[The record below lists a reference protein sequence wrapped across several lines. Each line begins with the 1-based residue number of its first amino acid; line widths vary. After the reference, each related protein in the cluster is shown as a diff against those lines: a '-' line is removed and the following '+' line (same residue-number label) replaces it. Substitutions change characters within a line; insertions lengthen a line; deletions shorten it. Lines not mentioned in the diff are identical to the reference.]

1 MNLVL
6 IGFMASGKTSVG
18 RRVARRLGYRFLDT
32 DHFIE
37 TELGCTIA
45 NLFET
50 KGEPHFR
57 LLETRLSRRLSA
69 LTNTVISTGGGM
81 PAIPGNFDTLRK
93 AGVVVFLNAD
103 VGEIL
108 QRLERDTR
116 RPKVQGGE
124 LREKVLKLHGERL
137 PVYSQADVIVDTKAK
152 SVNRVAGDVIRLA
165 VEAMHAREAAAARL
179 AVTASSP
186 ASATTAPEAAPPI
199 PAEPEPQSA

>member
-18 RRVARRLGYRFLDT
+18 RRVARRLGYRYLDS

-37 TELGCTIA
+37 SELGCTIA
-45 NLFET
+45 DLFAT

-57 LLETRLSRRLSA
+57 ALESRLAKRFSA

-81 PAIPGNFDTLRK
+81 PITPGNLDALKK
-93 AGVVVFLNAD
+93 AGVVLFLNAD
-103 VGEIL
+103 VDEII

-124 LREKVLKLHGERL
+124 LREKVLRLHGERL
-137 PVYSQADVIVDTKAK
+137 PVYSQADVVVDTKGK
-152 SVNRVAGDVIRLA
+152 SVNRVAGEVIRAA
-165 VEAMHAREAAAARL
+165 VDAMHAREAANRETTA
-179 AVTASSP
+179 ASSAQDE
-186 ASATTAPEAAPPI
+186 ASSA
-199 PAEPEPQSA
+199 EPQSA